1 MIRFIIVLAIGVLIL
16 SYLGISIR
24 SIVESPYGQENFSYL
39 WTLISNGWSIV
50 VAWITGFAENV
61 RNTVS

>member
-1 MIRFIIVLAIGVLIL
+1 MIKFIIILAIGVLIL

-39 WTLISNGWSIV
+39 WQLISTGWEIV
-50 VAWITGFAENV
+50 VAWVTGFAEQV
-61 RNTVS
+61 IKTVS

>member
-1 MIRFIIVLAIGVLIL
+1 MIRFIILIAIGVLVL

-24 SIVESPYGQENFSYL
+24 SIVESPYGQDNFSFL
-39 WTLISNGWSIV
+39 WSLISNGWDIV

-61 RNTVS
+61 KNTVS

>member
-24 SIVESPYGQENFSYL
+24 SIVESQYGQENFSYL
-39 WTLISNGWSIV
+39 WTLISNGWEIV
-50 VAWITGFAENV
+50 VAWVTGFAENV
-61 RNTVS
+61 INTVT

>member
-1 MIRFIIVLAIGVLIL
+1 MIRFIILIAIGVLVL

-39 WTLISNGWSIV
+39 WTLISNGWDIV
-50 VAWITGFAENV
+50 VAWVTGFAENV
-61 RNTVS
+61 KNTVS